1 MSEIIKQ
8 TVNCSNLIET
18 TPSITVGEIV
28 ENYIVPKFPK
38 AQYTTNNKGYP
49 CIVLPCIDGNYRSD
63 YNPVIVFEVDHT
75 TVAKSSGSVTTKVGF
90 IKMNTK
96 ETFINNFGYR
106 YRSSNSSSDS
116 YNSGN
121 YTSIDFHYTI
131 TWWEYTYD
139 NIRSLGIVSTSHD
152 YTPITMLSMDIMI
165 TKCKTLDT
173 DEEVDVLMVAGGQRM
188 NNIYLIYPYK
198 GRIVKTTI
206 PRWTLPEVDKTINVY
221 QFNDGNIYNDN
232 LYVCFPLSHTILK
245 PLATFNYNSQ
255 PVHLDTW
262 NKEAFT
268 IGGKKFD
275 LKLTSAS
282 DGEYISIAKKVQ

>member
-8 TVNCSNLIET
+8 FVYFSSEAAQT
-18 TPSITVGEIV
+18 ITIGQIV
-28 ENYIVPKFPK
+28 ENHMVPKFPK

-49 CIVLPCIDGNYRSD
+49 CIVLPCIDGNYKDD
-63 YNPVIVFEVDHT
+63 YNPVIVFKVDHT
-75 TVAKSSGSVTTKVGF
+75 TLAKSSGSVTTRVGF

-96 ETFINNFGYR
+96 ETFVYDFGYR
-106 YRSSNSSSDS
+106 YRSNYYSSDS
-116 YNSGN
+116 TNSGN
-121 YTSIDFHYTI
+121 HTSIDFRYII

-139 NIRSLGIVSTSHD
+139 NIRSLGIASSNPD
-152 YTPITMLSMDIMI
+152 YSISMLSMDIII

-173 DEEVDVLMVAGGQRM
+173 DEEVDVVMVAGGNMM
-188 NNIYLIYPYK
+188 NNIYLMYTYK
-198 GRIVKTTI
+198 GSIVKTTI
-206 PRWTLPEVDKTINVY
+206 PRWTLPEADKTINVY

-232 LYVCFPLSHTILK
+232 LYVCFPQSHTLLK
-245 PLATFNYNSQ
+245 PLATFNSNSQ

-268 IGGKKFD
+268 IDGKKFD

>member
-8 TVNCSNLIET
+8 MVDFSGESSQT
-18 TPSITVGEIV
+18 ITVGQII
-28 ENYIVPKFPK
+28 ENHIVPKFPK
-38 AQYTTNNKGYP
+38 AQYTTNNTGKP

-63 YNPVIVFEVDHT
+63 FNPVLVFGIDPT
-75 TVAKSSGSVTTKVGF
+75 TLAKSARVVNTLVGF
-90 IKMNTK
+90 IDMNTK
-96 ETFINNFGYR
+96 ETFEYRFGYR
-106 YRSSNSSSDS
+106 YRTNKYSSDNFNNGS
-116 YNSGN
+116 WG
-121 YTSIDFHYTI
+121 IDFSKSI

-139 NIRSLGIVSTSHD
+139 NIRSLGIMSVNPD
-152 YTPITMLSMDIMI
+152 YNPVTMLSMDIMI

-173 DEEVDVLMVAGGQRM
+173 DEDVDVVMVASGRDIV
-188 NNIYLIYPYK
+188 NICLVYPYK
-198 GRIVKTTI
+198 GSIIKTYI
-206 PRWTLPEVDKTINVY
+206 PRWGLPTVNKTINVY

-232 LYVCFPLSHTILK
+232 LYVCFPTIHTLLK
-245 PLATFNYNSQ
+245 PLATFNSNSQ

-282 DGEYISIAKKVQ
+282 NDEVVSIAKLSQ